1 MDPDGNDVAV
11 HAEGEAAEEEG
22 HGDTHGEPEEQNC
35 HFHAGVEYDP
45 LDFMLNFLL
54 LTRVTG
60 TVLVLVVRAKVSLA
74 AFASVSTTSDC
85 ELVRSS

>member
-22 HGDTHGEPEEQNC
+22 HSDSHGESEEQNC
-35 HFHAGVEYDP
+35 HFHAGVEYAIP
-45 LDFMLNFLL
+45 GIVFNRPL

-60 TVLVLVVRAKVSLA
+60 TVLVVAAKRSLA
-74 AFASVSTTSDC
+74 AFASASTMWDC
-85 ELVRSS
+85 ELARSS

>member
-11 HAEGEAAEEEG
+11 HAEGEAAEEES
-22 HGDTHGEPEEQNC
+22 HVETHGESEGQNC

-45 LDFMLNFLL
+45 LDFMLKFLL
-54 LTRVTG
+54 LTTVTG
-60 TVLVLVVRAKVSLA
+60 TVLVVRARGSLA
-74 AFASVSTTSDC
+74 AFANASTISDC